1 MSKERDRL
9 RAVLAEADELIGKMQ
24 AVAASHGYES
34 FRALVE
40 DLYRAGKQ
48 KMRSLMRCAQCGIP
62 SATYRCSDCNEKHAK
77 RKRIE
82 RSRARA

>member
-9 RAVLAEADELIGKMQ
+9 RAVLAEADELLGKMQ

-40 DLYRAGKQ
+40 DLYRTGEQQHGRTEVPTDEMETKDAELDALRPVRHPVGY
-48 KMRSLMRCAQCGIP
+48 L
-62 SATYRCSDCNEKHAK
+62 
-77 RKRIE
+77 
-82 RSRARA
+82 